1 MPPPGPVGR
10 RAVMCRCVS
19 IKTVRTTLDLAE
31 DVMAAARELAQ
42 AEGRSLGAVV
52 SDLARRGL
60 TPARVE
66 RQHGRPVLRS
76 PAGAP
81 PITLEMVRRALDEH

>member
-1 MPPPGPVGR
+1 
-10 RAVMCRCVS
+10 
-19 IKTVRTTLDLAE
+19 VRTTLDIAD
-31 DVMAAARELAQ
+31 DVMVVARELARE
-42 AEGRSLGAVV
+42 EGLSIGTVV

-66 RQHGRPVLRS
+66 REHGRPVVRS

-81 PITLEMVRRALDEH
+81 PITPEMVRRALDED